1 MAIMTNVKKTIYY
14 FQRNGLKKTCL
25 AAFERLQAESE
36 KAYEFV
42 PVSEEVM
49 KRQRD
54 EIMSKQTEKLPLFSI
69 LVPAYRTKEEYLCQ
83 LIDSLLTQ
91 SYPVWELVLADATE
105 DESVKNVALS
115 YGEDRI
121 RYVKLAQNGGI
132 SENTNQGLLHVT
144 GDYVGLLD
152 HDDILTPD
160 ALYEMYQAIR
170 RGQRDDLEIQMIY
183 SDEDKCDG
191 DAVKF
196 FEPHIKEDFN
206 LDLLLSN
213 NYICHF
219 LMLKRELIQELGF
232 RKEFDGAQDYDLV
245 LRSTRAIL
253 QQENGARLIGHVPKV
268 LYHWRCHQASTAENP
283 KSKTY
288 AYEAGK
294 KALES
299 YLKEKH
305 ISATVENLP
314 HVGFYRIDYRG
325 RYFEWRKD
333 LGAVGGRVLKKG
345 KLAGGRMDADGQVYY
360 EYLRDGYSGPMH
372 RAVLTQDALAVDLRC
387 MLLSKDCE
395 ELFLQVTGVAYRVDD
410 STGVADIKAFPED
423 TDFKGLSLKLCEAVR
438 DKGYMIMWD
447 PEICVKY

>member
-25 AAFERLQAESE
+25 AAFERLQARSE
-36 KAYEFV
+36 EPYRFV
-42 PVSEEVM
+42 PVSEEVL

-54 EIMSKQTEKLPLFSI
+54 EILSKQTEKLPLFSI
-69 LVPAYRTKEEYLCQ
+69 LVPAYRTKEIYLRQ

-91 SYPVWELVLADATE
+91 SYTVWELVLADATE
-105 DESVKNVALS
+105 DESVKQIALS

-132 SENTNQGLLHVT
+132 SENSNEGLLHVS

-160 ALYEMYQAIR
+160 ALYEMYQAVCLGMENGFR
-170 RGQRDDLEIQMIY
+170 LQMIY

-191 DAVKF
+191 DAVTF
-196 FEPHIKEDFN
+196 FEPHMKEDFN

-245 LRSTRAIL
+245 LRSVRAIL
-253 QQENGARLIGHVPKV
+253 QQENGTRLIGHVPKV

-294 KALES
+294 KALECC
-299 YLKEKH
+299 LKENN

-314 HVGFYRIDYRG
+314 HVGFYRADYRG
-325 RYFEWRKD
+325 RYFELRKD

-345 KLAGGRMDADGQVYY
+345 KLIGGRMDAEGHVYY
-360 EYLRDGYSGPMH
+360 ENLKDGYSGPMH

-387 MLLSKDCE
+387 MLLSKECE
-395 ELFLQVTGVAYRVDD
+395 ELFFQVTGVAYRVDET
-410 STGVADIKAFPED
+410 TGVADIKALPED
-423 TDFKGLSLKLCEAVR
+423 TDFKELSLKLCEAVR

-447 PEICVKY
+447 PEIYVKY